1 MLQNVG
7 FATPFAFRSGVGQK
21 RKDEYMKKVE
31 LLAPA
36 GSYESMVAAVHAG
49 ADAVYIG
56 GHKFGARAFAD
67 NPGDDRLR
75 EAIEYVHLH
84 GRRLYLT
91 VNTLMK
97 ERELEAELYDYL
109 NPLYQAGLDAVIV
122 QDMGAV
128 VRIREWFPDLPVHA
142 STQMTLTGPYG
153 AALLKKMGA
162 TRIVTAR
169 ELSLEEIRTIHET
182 VDIEIESFI
191 HGALCYCYSGQCLF
205 SSIAGGRSGN
215 RGRCAQPCRMAYQVY
230 EGERRLGGIQDGFVL
245 SPKDLNTIDLLPEI
259 IESGVYSLKIEG
271 RMKKPE
277 YTAGVVQIYRKYLDF
292 YLEHGREGYAVSR
305 EDHDTLYQLF
315 NRKGFTEG
323 YYKKHNGK
331 DMITLSKPD
340 FRAGDD
346 SLNQRLRK
354 QFLETELKEKVN
366 GKVRISQHLPAGM
379 MISFSEKADDDA
391 SAVTVCVE
399 GEVPGKAM
407 KQPLTR
413 ESVEKQMRKTGGS
426 SFEWDDLQ
434 IEVEDGLFMPVVQ
447 LNELRRNA
455 FSALKEEIQK
465 RYQRKDAGCRE
476 QAEEHERE
484 EKETSGER
492 TQGKGSLENRPPE
505 LAACV
510 ETPDQ
515 LKAVMRS
522 SVETVYLD
530 TMAAEA
536 EQYKEIVSR
545 IHDSGKQCL
554 LALPQIFRREAMDYW
569 NRKKKWILEA
579 GFDGYLIRSLEEAGM
594 FTEEK
599 IRGRMVMDH
608 TMYSYNRQADQ
619 WLYRMGSVRNTVPV
633 ELNGR
638 EWRERGCQGEEI
650 IIYGRLPMMV
660 SAQCIRR
667 TAKGCDKKPGIL
679 YLKDRKGN
687 LLPVKNHCRYCMN
700 TIYNSN
706 PLSLLDAAEEI
717 RQLHPASC
725 RLNFTVESEKET
737 ESVLRLFEDAYRNG
751 KKVKENIPGFT
762 RGHYKRG
769 VE

>member
-97 ERELEAELYDYL
+97 ERELEEELYDYL

-366 GKVRISQHLPAGM
+366 GKVRISQHLPARM

-391 SAVTVCVE
+391 EAAADQGIS
-399 GEVPGKAM
+399 GKANA
-407 KQPLTR
+407 K
-413 ESVEKQMRKTGGS
+413 
-426 SFEWDDLQ
+426 
-434 IEVEDGLFMPVVQ
+434 
-447 LNELRRNA
+447 NRR
-455 FSALKEEIQK
+455 
-465 RYQRKDAGCRE
+465 
-476 QAEEHERE
+476 
-484 EKETSGER
+484 
-492 TQGKGSLENRPPE
+492 
-505 LAACV
+505 
-510 ETPDQ
+510 
-515 LKAVMRS
+515 
-522 SVETVYLD
+522 
-530 TMAAEA
+530 
-536 EQYKEIVSR
+536 
-545 IHDSGKQCL
+545 
-554 LALPQIFRREAMDYW
+554 IF
-569 NRKKKWILEA
+569 
-579 GFDGYLIRSLEEAGM
+579 F
-594 FTEEK
+594 
-599 IRGRMVMDH
+599 
-608 TMYSYNRQADQ
+608 
-619 WLYRMGSVRNTVPV
+619 
-633 ELNGR
+633 
-638 EWRERGCQGEEI
+638 
-650 IIYGRLPMMV
+650 
-660 SAQCIRR
+660 
-667 TAKGCDKKPGIL
+667 
-679 YLKDRKGN
+679 
-687 LLPVKNHCRYCMN
+687 
-700 TIYNSN
+700 
-706 PLSLLDAAEEI
+706 
-717 RQLHPASC
+717 
-725 RLNFTVESEKET
+725 
-737 ESVLRLFEDAYRNG
+737 
-751 KKVKENIPGFT
+751 
-762 RGHYKRG
+762 
-769 VE
+769 